1 MTIKKIT
8 PEELYQKLATDEKV
22 VVLDVRDEQKYEDY
36 HIEDMNV
43 ESLNIHKTKIFEL
56 AENEKIEMNSLPK
69 EKEIVVTCTTGNSA
83 TKCATIL
90 FEHEYDVVILEG
102 GITAWKEYLR
112 TR

>member
-8 PEELYQKLATDEKV
+8 PEELYEKFATDEKV
-22 VVLDVRDEQKYEDY
+22 VVLDVRDEQKYNDY
-36 HIEDMNV
+36 HIEDRNV
-43 ESLNIHKTKIFEL
+43 ESLNIHKTKIFKL
-56 AENEKIEMNSLPK
+56 AENEEIEMTTLPK
-69 EKEIVVTCTTGNSA
+69 EKEIIVTCTTGNSA

-90 FEHEYDVVILEG
+90 SEHEYDVVILEG